1 MLSCAIVQSD
11 TYKSDVMHREAR
23 GLAGP
28 LHAHRTLQQQQ
39 HALLPLTCPAPLPS
53 PPQPLVQDPKH
64 YGLMYNV
71 GAMPDP
77 LAPTVPCTIFL
88 MFQCVFAVI
97 TPSLIVGAIAN
108 RWGQHGG
115 ARVGAVGWG
124 R

>member
-1 MLSCAIVQSD
+1 
-11 TYKSDVMHREAR
+11 
-23 GLAGP
+23 
-28 LHAHRTLQQQQ
+28 
-39 HALLPLTCPAPLPS
+39 
-53 PPQPLVQDPKH
+53 
-64 YGLMYNV
+64 MYNV

-108 RWGQHGG
+108 RWGRQGG
-115 ARVGAVGWG
+115 VGAVGWG